1 MSQQLSH
8 LCTKFAFSKISTIEF
23 TSKSIWCQRWDPP
36 HVCCHRWSDN
46 RSPENRFHPAIYFCW
61 IFQLNMIALYWTLLM
76 CPFSNR
82 FADIFPGL
90 GSSNNFC
97 RHPPHICHLWY
108 ATTALPRDK
117 TALAHLAFWFVYLVR
132 FSWFTWRSVWCM
144 WCLWHLLLFQMV
156 FSKLSQMVPKRC
168 PCSSQVVPSGFI
180 YVTMWPKD
188 IAWLS
193 LNFILDASWVALYSV
208 VCEWCKASVT
218 PDQIST
224 FFQYIQAY
232 KPYADPVPCNTKQ
245 CQFLLTQYHQVPDS
259 IALYWPSTCW
269 YHL

>member
-8 LCTKFAFSKISTIEF
+8 LCTKFAFPKISTIEF

-97 RHPPHICHLWY
+97 WHPPHICHLWY

-132 FSWFTWRSVWCM
+132 FSWFTWRSVWCI

-156 FSKLSQMVPKRC
+156 FSKLSRVVPKRC
-168 PCSSQVVPSGFI
+168 PCSSMCQVASFMLPCGQKMCWFDLISG
-180 YVTMWPKD
+180 
-188 IAWLS
+188 WL
-193 LNFILDASWVALYSV
+193 LD
-208 VCEWCKASVT
+208 
-218 PDQIST
+218 
-224 FFQYIQAY
+224 
-232 KPYADPVPCNTKQ
+232 
-245 CQFLLTQYHQVPDS
+245 LLTELIKLILLWAGSSKTCIVPNLNIS
-259 IALYWPSTCW
+259 HMMVTHHRGKCW
-269 YHL
+269 EFFR